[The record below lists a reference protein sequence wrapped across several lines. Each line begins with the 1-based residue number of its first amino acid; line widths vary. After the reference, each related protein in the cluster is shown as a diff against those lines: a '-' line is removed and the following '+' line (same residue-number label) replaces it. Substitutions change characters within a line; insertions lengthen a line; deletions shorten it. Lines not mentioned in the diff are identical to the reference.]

1 MELIVE
7 EVKKY
12 VPVTGTNPNKETEKS
27 KETTKP
33 NNNSNVPPVQA
44 PPAVNPYHGKKYLY
58 ADGYNQLT
66 ASSQCNADLLASG
79 ASGSCVI
86 LYGDDGIDIGLM
98 LQ

>member
-1 MELIVE
+1 M
-7 EVKKY
+7 
-12 VPVTGTNPNKETEKS
+12 
-27 KETTKP
+27 
-33 NNNSNVPPVQA
+33 PPVQA